1 MTPEPPAPQPE
12 KIQRFEVLGRAPTV
26 TGSDPMPQAADA
38 RPGRPLPPVV
48 NDSYG
53 DPLPPG
59 AVLRLGTER
68 GRAPRGWSGAVLLPA
83 GDRVLALHG
92 LAQPHSHQHFTLYRA
107 ADLTPAGPSVFA
119 ETNPGGQLS
128 DPRSVSADGR
138 RVAGVNLNE
147 FEVHDLATGKRL
159 LRVPKPTRWAWDALS
174 LSADGRRLAVGGSYK
189 DRPGDVPVE
198 CAVWDV
204 DAGAVVSRVTV
215 AQNDVASVA
224 LSPDGKT
231 LVTTG
236 SHTGAKAAG
245 PAASLDEMT
254 QIWDVESKA
263 ELARV
268 EWSRSRTV
276 VFAPD
281 SKTVAVVSGYP
292 AKLFL
297 ADART
302 GKALHTLDVKQSES
316 GRVAFSRD
324 GKEVAAVS
332 DAGAV
337 RWDGATGRRLGS
349 TPRPADLPHR
359 VLVAGAAY
367 DAGGRLVAFGSEQLR
382 AFTWDAG
389 AGTVLSP
396 VGGGHNAPVR
406 GVAFT
411 PDGAEVRTVAD
422 DGLVCRWSAA
432 DGRLAG
438 RFDLWPRNSP
448 SVGFALLS
456 VGGRHVVT
464 DTALRSLDAG
474 TAIDLR
480 PAAKPL
486 ASVPAAVPAA
496 DGDRVAVLSRPTA
509 DKPGWCRVF
518 DARAG
523 KVTTEV
529 PVPAGASPPVAAVR
543 GDRLAVAYTVP
554 VGGRHDVVVT
564 GWALPDGRKLGE
576 FVLPNGGG
584 VGPGG
589 LAFVGDRRAVVATG
603 FGHVAVVDLETGRM
617 VRDVPDPVR
626 VACFAVAASPDGR
639 LVAVGHTGRSPARYE
654 RAVRVYDTADGSV
667 RAILSGPD
675 VYRPPVFADRG
686 DRPPAGAMAFS
697 PDGTRL
703 AVPELTSV
711 VVWDLTRFAVK

>member
-26 TGSDPMPQAADA
+26 PGHDPTPPPADA
-38 RPGRPLPPVV
+38 RPSRPRPPVV
-48 NDSYG
+48 NDAYG

-68 GRAPRGWSGAVLLPA
+68 GRPPRGWNRALLLPA
-83 GDRVLALHG
+83 GDRVLARHALE
-92 LAQPHSHQHFTLYRA
+92 QPHSLQHFTLYRA
-107 ADLTPAGPSVFA
+107 TDLTPVGPPLLA
-119 ETNPGGQLS
+119 ETSPGRELG
-128 DPRSVSADGR
+128 DPLSVSADGR
-138 RVAGVNLNE
+138 RAVCLDLKE
-147 FEVHDLATGKRL
+147 FEVHDLTTGKRL
-159 LRVPKPTRWAWDALS
+159 LRVPRPPQWSVS

-189 DRPGDVPVE
+189 ERPGDAPVE

-204 DAGAVVSRVTV
+204 DTGAVASRVVVVQNEV
-215 AQNDVASVA
+215 AIAT
-224 LSPDGKT
+224 LSPDGRT

-236 SHTGAKAAG
+236 SHAGGKGAG
-245 PAASLDEMT
+245 PTASPDQVT

-268 EWSRSRTV
+268 DWPRSRTV

-281 SKTVAVVSGYP
+281 SKTVAVGESYP
-292 AKLFL
+292 AQLFL

-302 GKALHTLDVKQSES
+302 GKTLRTMDIKPTEG

-324 GKEVAAVS
+324 GMEVAAVS
-332 DAGAV
+332 TVGAV
-337 RWDGATGRRLGS
+337 RWDVATGRRLGA
-349 TPRPADLPHR
+349 TPRPADLPAS
-359 VLVAGAAY
+359 VPVYGAAY
-367 DAGGRLVAFGSEQLR
+367 DASGRLVAFGTEYLR

-389 AGTVLSP
+389 AGVVLSP
-396 VGGGHNAPVR
+396 VGSGHDAAVR

-411 PDGAEVRTVAD
+411 ADGTEVRTVAG
-422 DGLVCRWSAA
+422 DGLVYRWSA
-432 DGRLAG
+432 DGKPVG
-438 RFDLWPRNSP
+438 RFDLRKPGGP
-448 SVGFALLS
+448 PVGLPLLS
-456 VGGRHVVT
+456 AGGRHVVT
-464 DTALRSLDAG
+464 ETALWAVDAG
-474 TAIDLR
+474 TVTDLR

-486 ASVPAAVPAA
+486 PSVPAAVPAA

-518 DARAG
+518 DAKAG
-523 KVTTEV
+523 TVTTEV
-529 PVPAGASPPVAAVR
+529 PVPTGASPPVAAVR

-554 VGGRHDVVVT
+554 NGTRHDAVVT

-576 FVLPNGGG
+576 FTLPNGGG
-584 VGPGG
+584 VGPGS
-589 LAFVGDRRAVVATG
+589 LAFVGDRRTVVATG
-603 FGHVAVVDLETGRM
+603 FGHVAVVDLETGQK

-639 LVAVGHTGRSPARYE
+639 LVAVGHTARYE

-675 VYRPPVFADRG
+675 VYRPPVFADRAPW
-686 DRPPAGAMAFS
+686 PPAGAMAFS

-711 VVWDLTRFAVK
+711 VVWDLARLAEK